1 MNLPLFGVIKHSM
14 SILTEFR
21 LLKHLR
27 TLSYAS
33 SSELPKE
40 LHTGRYRI
48 GPGQEIRL
56 TNFDPDDTSGFQG
69 KDEDEQR
76 ESQKL
81 NEKLRDLQERLYA
94 EHEKKVL
101 VVLQAMDT
109 GGKDG
114 IINRVFQGVNPQGVR
129 VAHFREPTPEELDH
143 GFLWR
148 EHKQIPGRGEL
159 TIFNRSHYEG
169 VLVERVHKIVPED
182 VWKHRYREINDFEQ
196 LLAEENTIILK
207 FYLHISKD
215 EQKKRLQARL
225 DDPSKRWKF
234 SGDDLPER
242 KFWIEYMRAYEDA
255 LNKTST
261 EYAPWYLIPA
271 NHKWY
276 RDLVV
281 SRIIVKAMEKM
292 DLHYP
297 KTDLKPGSIR
307 IE

>member
-1 MNLPLFGVIKHSM
+1 
-14 SILTEFR
+14 
-21 LLKHLR
+21 
-27 TLSYAS
+27 
-33 SSELPKE
+33 LPKD

-48 GPGQEIRL
+48 EPGHEVRL
-56 TNFDPDDTSGFQG
+56 SDFDPNDTSGFGG
-69 KDEDEQR
+69 KDEDEQK
-76 ESQKL
+76 ESKKL
-81 NEKLRDLQERLYA
+81 NEKLRQLQEMLYA
-94 EHEKKVL
+94 EHEQKVL
-101 VVLQAMDT
+101 VILQAMDT

-114 IINRVFQGVNPQGVR
+114 VINRVFQGVNPQGVR
-129 VAHFREPTPEELDH
+129 VAHFKEPTPEELDH

-148 EHKQIPGRGEL
+148 EHKQVPGKGEL

-169 VLVERVHKIVPED
+169 VLIERVHKIVPEE
-182 VWKHRYREINDFEQ
+182 VWSHRYRQINDFERI
-196 LLAEENTIILK
+196 LSEENTTILK
-207 FYLHISKD
+207 FYLHIDKD
-215 EQKKRLQARL
+215 EQKKRLQQRL

-242 KFWIEYMRAYEDA
+242 KFWKEYMKAYEDA

-261 EYAPWYLIPA
+261 EWAPWYLIPA

-292 DLHYP
+292 NLHYP
-297 KTDLKPGSIR
+297 KTKLSPSSIT

>member
-1 MNLPLFGVIKHSM
+1 M
-14 SILTEFR
+14 
-21 LLKHLR
+21 
-27 TLSYAS
+27 
-33 SSELPKE
+33 PKD

-48 GPGQEIRL
+48 EPGKEVRL
-56 TNFDPDDTSGFQG
+56 SDFDPDDTSGFEG
-69 KDEDEQR
+69 KDEDEEK
-76 ESQKL
+76 ESKKL
-81 NEKLRDLQERLYA
+81 NEKLRELQEMLYA
-94 EHEKKVL
+94 EHVKKVL

-114 IINRVFQGVNPQGVR
+114 IISRVFQGVNPQGVR

-148 EHKQIPGRGEL
+148 EHRQVPGKGEL

-169 VLVERVHKIVPED
+169 VLVERVHKIVPEN
-182 VWKHRYREINDFEQ
+182 VWKHRYREINEFEH
-196 LLAEENTIILK
+196 LLAEEDTTILK
-207 FYLHISKD
+207 FFLHISKE

-242 KFWIEYMRAYEDA
+242 KFWGEYMRAYEDV
-255 LNKTST
+255 LSKTST
-261 EYAPWYLIPA
+261 DYAPWFLIPG

-297 KTDLKPGSIR
+297 KTDLKPSTIK

>member
-1 MNLPLFGVIKHSM
+1 M
-14 SILTEFR
+14 
-21 LLKHLR
+21 
-27 TLSYAS
+27 
-33 SSELPKE
+33 PKD

-48 GPGQEIRL
+48 DPGPEVRL
-56 TNFDPDDTSGFQG
+56 SDFDPNDTSGFEG
-69 KDEDEQR
+69 KDEDEQK
-76 ESQKL
+76 ESKKL
-81 NEKLRDLQERLYA
+81 NEKLLQLQEMLYA
-94 EHEKKVL
+94 EHEQKVL

-114 IINRVFQGVNPQGVR
+114 VINRVFQGVNPQGVR
-129 VAHFREPTPEELDH
+129 VAHFKEPTPEELDH

-148 EHKQIPGRGEL
+148 EHRQVPGNGEL
-159 TIFNRSHYEG
+159 TIFNRR
-169 VLVERVHKIVPED
+169 LL
-182 VWKHRYREINDFEQ
+182 FE
-196 LLAEENTIILK
+196 EETTILK
-207 FYLHISKD
+207 FYLHIDKD
-215 EQKKRLQARL
+215 EQKKRLQQRL

-242 KFWIEYMRAYEDA
+242 KFWKEYLRAYEDA

-281 SRIIVKAMEKM
+281 SRIIVKVMEKM
-292 DLHYP
+292 NLHYP
-297 KTDLKPGSIR
+297 KTKLSLSSIT

>member
-1 MNLPLFGVIKHSM
+1 
-14 SILTEFR
+14 
-21 LLKHLR
+21 
-27 TLSYAS
+27 
-33 SSELPKE
+33 LPKD

-48 GPGQEIRL
+48 ETGQEVRL
-56 TNFDPDDTSGFQG
+56 GDFDPDDTSGFEG
-69 KDEDEQR
+69 KDGDEQK
-76 ESQKL
+76 ESKKL
-81 NEKLRDLQERLYA
+81 NEKLRELQEMLYA

-114 IINRVFQGVNPQGVR
+114 IINRVFQGVNPAGVR

-148 EHKQIPGRGEL
+148 EDKQVPGRGEL

-169 VLVERVHKIVPED
+169 VLIERVHKIVPEEI
-182 VWKHRYREINDFEQ
+182 WKERYRQINEFER
-196 LLAEENTIILK
+196 LLAEEDTTILK

-225 DDPSKRWKF
+225 DDPSKQWKF
-234 SGDDLPER
+234 SGDDVPER
-242 KFWIEYMRAYEDA
+242 RLWKDYMKAYEDA

-261 EYAPWYLIPA
+261 EWAPWHLIPA

-297 KTDLKPGSIR
+297 KSKANLKSIV

>member
-1 MNLPLFGVIKHSM
+1 M
-14 SILTEFR
+14 
-21 LLKHLR
+21 
-27 TLSYAS
+27 
-33 SSELPKE
+33 PKD

-48 GPGQEIRL
+48 EPGHEVHLSDI
-56 TNFDPDDTSGFQG
+56 DPNDTSGFEG
-69 KDEDEQR
+69 KDEEEQR
-76 ESQKL
+76 ESKKF
-81 NEKLRDLQERLYA
+81 NEKLRQLQEMLYA
-94 EHEKKVL
+94 EHEQKVL
-101 VVLQAMDT
+101 VILQAMDT

-114 IINRVFQGVNPQGVR
+114 VINRVFQGVNPQGVR
-129 VAHFREPTPEELDH
+129 VAHFKEPTPEELDH

-148 EHKQIPGRGEL
+148 EHKQVPGKGEL

-169 VLVERVHKIVPED
+169 VLIERVHKIVPEE
-182 VWKHRYREINDFEQ
+182 VWSHRYRQINDFERI
-196 LLAEENTIILK
+196 LSEEDTLILK
-207 FYLHISKD
+207 FYLHIDKD
-215 EQKKRLQARL
+215 EQKKRLQQRL

-242 KFWIEYMRAYEDA
+242 KFWKEYMKAYEDA

-261 EYAPWYLIPA
+261 EWAPWYLIPA

-281 SRIIVKAMEKM
+281 SRIIVKATEKM

-297 KTDLKPGSIR
+297 KTETNLKSIA

>member
-1 MNLPLFGVIKHSM
+1 M
-14 SILTEFR
+14 
-21 LLKHLR
+21 
-27 TLSYAS
+27 
-33 SSELPKE
+33 PKD

-48 GPGQEIRL
+48 EPGQQVRL
-56 TNFDPDDTSGFQG
+56 SDVDPNDTSGFEG
-69 KDEDEQR
+69 KKGDEQT
-76 ESQKL
+76 ESEKL
-81 NEKLRDLQERLYA
+81 NEKLRELQEMLYA
-94 EHEKKVL
+94 KHVNKIL

-114 IINRVFQGVNPQGVR
+114 VINRVFQGVNPQGVR

-148 EHKQIPGRGEL
+148 EHEQVPGRGEL

-169 VLVERVHKIVPED
+169 VLVERVHKIVPEE
-182 VWKHRYREINDFEQ
+182 VWKRRYKEINDFER
-196 LLAEENTIILK
+196 LLADGDTTILK
-207 FYLHISKD
+207 FYLHIDKD
-215 EQKKRLQARL
+215 EQKKRLQQRL

-234 SGDDLPER
+234 SGTDLPER
-242 KFWIEYMRAYEDA
+242 RLWKEYMKAYEDA

-261 EYAPWYLIPA
+261 EWAPWYLIPA

-281 SRIIVKAMEKM
+281 SRIIVKAMEKLN
-292 DLHYP
+292 LHYP
-297 KTDLKPGSIR
+297 KIDRKSVPLR